1 MSTKKTSSA
10 DGVSAENMVITGDL
24 VVDGKQFRGMLNLAK
39 YLVLEKQQEFVEEIR
54 PMMPIGLIVEN
65 QQHECEEGLIFV
77 YWPDGHTEI
86 RPVKDLVKIEDLE
99 TFIQESLIW
108 HV

>member
-1 MSTKKTSSA
+1 MWTKKTNTA
-10 DGVSAENMVITGDL
+10 DGVSAENLMVTGDL
-24 VVDGKQFRGMLNLAK
+24 VIDGKQFRGMLNLAK

-65 QQHECEEGLIFV
+65 QQHECEDGLMFV

-86 RPVKDLVKIEDLE
+86 RPIKDLVKIEDIE
-99 TFIQESLIW
+99 SFIRKCL
-108 HV
+108 V

>member
-1 MSTKKTSSA
+1 MWTKKTNTG
-10 DGVSAENMVITGDL
+10 DGVSAENLMVTGDL
-24 VVDGKQFRGMLNLAK
+24 VIDGKQFRGMLNLAK

-65 QQHECEEGLIFV
+65 QQHECEDGLMFV

-86 RPVKDLVKIEDLE
+86 RPIKDLVKIEDIE
-99 TFIQESLIW
+99 SFIRKCL
-108 HV
+108 V